1 MASLAAVRASRPVR
15 RFREFRWTRPFW
27 AAVLIGVAAAEQ
39 AVLPVGPTDA
49 LIKAGSSAFLGLIC
63 AAVLALMALVI
74 LFLPSQRI
82 VAGVIAVG
90 VSLGSFPLSNLGGF
104 VLGMLLGI
112 LGGSMAVGWVPD
124 KALFRESGM
133 RKSAGR
139 RLRIRRTAAREE
151 VAAGEAP

>member
-1 MASLAAVRASRPVR
+1 MPSLPPQLDGFRASTPVR

-27 AAVLIGVAAAEQ
+27 AALLIGVAAAEQ

-49 LIKAGSSAFLGLIC
+49 LIKAGSSAFLGMIC
-63 AAVLALMALVI
+63 AGALALMALVI
-74 LFLPSQRI
+74 LFLPSQR
-82 VAGVIAVG
+82 VLAGLIAVG

-104 VLGMLLGI
+104 VVGMLLGI

-124 KALFRESGM
+124 KAAM

-139 RLRIRRTAAREE
+139 RRRMGRSFRRKE
-151 VAAGEAP
+151 VTGEAS

>member
-1 MASLAAVRASRPVR
+1 MPSLHPQLDGFRASAPVR

-27 AAVLIGVAAAEQ
+27 AALLILVAAAEQ

-63 AAVLALMALVI
+63 AGALALMALVI

-82 VAGVIAVG
+82 VAGLIAVG
-90 VSLGSFPLSNLGGF
+90 VSLCSFPLSNLGGF
-104 VLGMLLGI
+104 VIGMLLGI

-124 KALFRESGM
+124 KAAM
-133 RKSAGR
+133 RKSAGT
-139 RLRIRRTAAREE
+139 RLRIRRPGRGDE
-151 VAAGEAP
+151 VAGEVA